1 MARSRLFPDALRAVV
16 GADHVLEVQSSD
28 DLRRYTTDWTGRF
41 IGTGSL
47 VVRPGSHDEVAEV
60 VRLCRRHDRPIVPQ
74 GGNTGLVGGS
84 VPLHGEVLVSLG
96 RLRAIGPVDSKS
108 RQITVGAGVTLA
120 EVRAAA
126 AAAGLRYPV
135 DFGARGSA
143 TVGGMIAT
151 NAGGIGVFR
160 FGSTRHHVRGITAV
174 LGDGSTVSHMTGLLK
189 DNTGY
194 DLAGLLC
201 GSEGTL
207 GIVTSA
213 ILGLVPE
220 AGRMTSVL
228 FGCGDLDTAVSLL
241 ADVSGPE
248 MEAAEVMLADGVA
261 LVERTVGVTC
271 PVDAPV
277 LVLVDV
283 NADELRTEELLARL
297 SATDGVLGSA
307 VATDDA
313 GRRRL
318 WRLRDE
324 HTPAIATL
332 GPPLKLDV
340 ALPLPRLA
348 DFVAEITTAVEAL
361 GRLFVFGH
369 LGDGNLHV
377 NVSGLADAQIAE
389 AEELVL
395 RAVQSRGGSISAE
408 HGIGTAKKKY
418 LHLSRSAAEIG
429 AMRSI
434 KQALDPD
441 GILNPHVLFPD

>member
-1 MARSRLFPDALRAVV
+1 MRRSTFPDALRAVV
-16 GADHVLEVQSSD
+16 GSDHVLEAEVTD

-41 IGTGSL
+41 VGTASV
-47 VVRPGSHDEVAEV
+47 VVRPGCHDEVSEV
-60 VRLCRRHDRPIVPQ
+60 VRLCRQHGRSIVPQ

-84 VPLHGEVLVSLG
+84 VPLHGEVLVSLT
-96 RLRAIGPVDSKS
+96 RLRAIGPVDPVA
-108 RQITVGAGVTLA
+108 RQVTVGAGVTLA
-120 EVRAAA
+120 EVQEAAER
-126 AAAGLRYPV
+126 AGLRYPV
-135 DFGARGSA
+135 DFGARDSA

-160 FGSTRHHVRGITAV
+160 FGSTRHHVRGTTAV

-213 ILGLVPE
+213 ILGLVPG
-220 AGRMTSVL
+220 AGHMTSVL
-228 FGCGDLDTAVSLL
+228 LGCRDLDAAVSLV
-241 ADVSGPE
+241 AGVSGPE
-248 MEAAEVMLADGVA
+248 LEAAEVMLADGVT

-271 PVDAPV
+271 PVEAPV

-283 NADELRTEELLARL
+283 NADERRTEELLVRL
-297 SATDGVLGSA
+297 CGADGVLESA
-307 VATDDA
+307 IATDDA

-324 HTPAIATL
+324 HTPAISTL

-340 ALPLPRLA
+340 TLPLARLS
-348 DFVAEITTAVEAL
+348 DFVAAIATAVEDV

-377 NVSGLADAQIAE
+377 NVSGLAAGQLSDV
-389 AEELVL
+389 EESVL
-395 RAVQSRGGSISAE
+395 RAVQARGGSISAE

-418 LHLSRSAAEIG
+418 LHLSRSVAEIE

-434 KQALDPD
+434 KRALDPD
-441 GILNPHVLFPD
+441 GILNPHVLLPE

>member
-1 MARSRLFPDALRAVV
+1 MRAVV
-16 GADHVLEVQSSD
+16 GPDHVLEAETTD
-28 DLRRYTTDWTGRF
+28 DLRRYTADWTGRF
-41 IGTGSL
+41 VGTPSV

-60 VRLCRRHDRPIVPQ
+60 VRLCRQHGRSIVPQ

-84 VPLHGEVLVSLG
+84 VPLHGEVVVSLT
-96 RLRAIGPVDSKS
+96 RLRAIGPVDPVA
-108 RQITVGAGVTLA
+108 RHITVEAGVTLA
-120 EVRAAA
+120 EVQDSAER
-126 AAAGLRYPV
+126 AGLRYPV
-135 DFGARGSA
+135 DFGARDSA

-160 FGSTRHHVRGITAV
+160 FGSTRQHVRGITAV
-174 LGDGSTVSHMTGLLK
+174 LGDGSTVSHMSGLLK

-213 ILGLVPE
+213 ILGLVP
-220 AGRMTSVL
+220 GVGHMTSVL
-228 FGCGDLDTAVSLL
+228 LGCRDLDVAVSLV
-241 ADVSGPE
+241 AGVSGPE

-271 PVDAPV
+271 PVEAPV
-277 LVLVDV
+277 LVLIDV
-283 NADELRTEELLARL
+283 NADERRTEELLGRL
-297 SATDGVLGSA
+297 CGADGVLESA
-307 VATDDA
+307 VASDDA

-324 HTPAIATL
+324 HTPAISTL

-340 ALPLPRLA
+340 TLPVSRLA
-348 DFVAEITTAVEAL
+348 DFVTEITTDVATL

-377 NVSGLADAQIAE
+377 NVSGLAAE
-389 AEELVL
+389 VVEDVEERVL
-395 RAVQSRGGSISAE
+395 HAVQARGGSISAE

-418 LHLSRSAAEIG
+418 LHLSRSTAEIE

-434 KQALDPD
+434 KRALDPD
-441 GILNPHVLFPD
+441 GILNPHVLLPE

>member
-1 MARSRLFPDALRAVV
+1 MRRSSFPDALRAAV
-16 GADHVLEVQSSD
+16 GPDHVLESRSAVE
-28 DLRRYTTDWTGRF
+28 LRRYTTDWTGRF
-41 IGTGSL
+41 VGTEAL
-47 VVRPGSHDEVAEV
+47 VVRPGSHDEVVEV
-60 VRLCRRHDRPIVPQ
+60 VRLCRRHGSPIVPQ

-84 VPLHGEVLVSLG
+84 VPLHGEVLVSLA
-96 RLRAIGPVDSKS
+96 RLRAIGPVDPVA
-108 RQITVGAGVTLA
+108 RHIRVDAGVTLA
-120 EVRAAA
+120 EVHEAAA
-126 AAAGLRYPV
+126 DAGLRYPV
-135 DFGARGSA
+135 DFGARDSA

-160 FGSTRHHVRGITAV
+160 FGATRHHLRGITAV
-174 LGDGSTVSHMTGLLK
+174 LGDGSTVSHMSGLLK

-207 GIVTSA
+207 GVVTSA
-213 ILGLVPE
+213 ILGLVPR
-220 AGRMTSVL
+220 AGHMTSVL
-228 FGCGDLDTAVSLL
+228 LGCRDLDAAVSLV
-241 ADVSGPE
+241 AGVSGPE

-261 LVERTVGVTC
+261 LVERTVGITC

-283 NADELRTEELLARL
+283 NADERRTEEVLASL
-297 SATDGVLGSA
+297 CGADGVVGSA

-340 ALPLPRLA
+340 TLPLPRLA
-348 DFVAEITTAVEAL
+348 DFLAGITSDVETF

-377 NVSGLADAQIAE
+377 NVSGVATERFADV
-389 AEELVL
+389 EELVL
-395 RAVQSRGGSISAE
+395 QAVQARGGSISAE
-408 HGIGTAKKKY
+408 HGVGTAKKKY
-418 LHLSRSAAEIG
+418 LHLSRSAAEIS
-429 AMRSI
+429 AMRSV
-434 KQALDPD
+434 KRALDPD
-441 GILNPHVLFPD
+441 GILNPHVLLPD

>member
-1 MARSRLFPDALRAVV
+1 M
-16 GADHVLEVQSSD
+16 E
-28 DLRRYTTDWTGRF
+28 LRRYTTDWTGRF
-41 IGTGSL
+41 VGTEAL
-47 VVRPGSHDEVAEV
+47 VVRPGSHDEVVEV
-60 VRLCRRHDRPIVPQ
+60 VRLCRRHGRPIVPQ

-84 VPLHGEVLVSLG
+84 VPLHGEVLVSLA
-96 RLRAIGPVDSKS
+96 RLRAIGPVDPVA
-108 RQITVGAGVTLA
+108 RHIRVDAGVTLA
-120 EVRAAA
+120 EVHEAAA
-126 AAAGLRYPV
+126 DAGLRYPV
-135 DFGARGSA
+135 DFGARDSA

-160 FGSTRHHVRGITAV
+160 FGATRHHLRGITAV
-174 LGDGSTVSHMTGLLK
+174 LGDGSTVSHMSGLLK

-213 ILGLVPE
+213 ILGLVPR
-220 AGRMTSVL
+220 AGHMTSVL
-228 FGCGDLDTAVSLL
+228 LGCRDLDAAVSLV
-241 ADVSGPE
+241 AGVSGPE

-261 LVERTVGVTC
+261 LVERTVGITC

-283 NADELRTEELLARL
+283 NADERRTEEVLASL
-297 SATDGVLGSA
+297 CGADGVVGSA

-340 ALPLPRLA
+340 TLPLPRLA
-348 DFVAEITTAVEAL
+348 DFLAGITSDVETF

-377 NVSGLADAQIAE
+377 NVSGVATERFADV
-389 AEELVL
+389 EELVL
-395 RAVQSRGGSISAE
+395 QAVQARGGSISAE
-408 HGIGTAKKKY
+408 HGVGTAKKKY
-418 LHLSRSAAEIG
+418 LHLSRSAAEIS
-429 AMRSI
+429 AMRSV
-434 KQALDPD
+434 KRALDPD
-441 GILNPHVLFPD
+441 GILNPHVLLPD

>member
-1 MARSRLFPDALRAVV
+1 M
-16 GADHVLEVQSSD
+16 E
-28 DLRRYTTDWTGRF
+28 LRRYTTDWTGRF
-41 IGTGSL
+41 VGTEAL
-47 VVRPGSHDEVAEV
+47 VVRPGSHDEVVEV
-60 VRLCRRHDRPIVPQ
+60 VRLCRRHGSPIVPQ

-84 VPLHGEVLVSLG
+84 VPLHGEVLVSLA
-96 RLRAIGPVDSKS
+96 RLRAIGPVDPVA
-108 RQITVGAGVTLA
+108 RHIRVDAGVTLA
-120 EVRAAA
+120 EVHEAAA
-126 AAAGLRYPV
+126 DAGLRYPV
-135 DFGARGSA
+135 DFGARDSA

-160 FGSTRHHVRGITAV
+160 FGATRHHLRGITAV
-174 LGDGSTVSHMTGLLK
+174 LGDGSTVSHMSGLLK

-207 GIVTSA
+207 GVVTSA
-213 ILGLVPE
+213 ILGLVPR
-220 AGRMTSVL
+220 AGHMTSVL
-228 FGCGDLDTAVSLL
+228 LGCRDLDAAVSLV
-241 ADVSGPE
+241 AGVSGPE

-261 LVERTVGVTC
+261 LVERTVGITC

-283 NADELRTEELLARL
+283 NADERRTEEVLASL
-297 SATDGVLGSA
+297 CGADGVVGSA

-340 ALPLPRLA
+340 TLPLPRLA
-348 DFVAEITTAVEAL
+348 DFLAGITSDVETF

-377 NVSGLADAQIAE
+377 NVSGVATERFADV
-389 AEELVL
+389 EELVL
-395 RAVQSRGGSISAE
+395 QAVQARGGSISAE
-408 HGIGTAKKKY
+408 HGVGTAKKKY
-418 LHLSRSAAEIG
+418 LHLSRSAAEIS
-429 AMRSI
+429 AMRSV
-434 KQALDPD
+434 KRALDPD
-441 GILNPHVLFPD
+441 GILNPHVLLPD

>member
-1 MARSRLFPDALRAVV
+1 M
-16 GADHVLEVQSSD
+16 E
-28 DLRRYTTDWTGRF
+28 LRRYTTDWTGRF
-41 IGTGSL
+41 VGTEAL
-47 VVRPGSHDEVAEV
+47 VVRPGSHDEVVEV
-60 VRLCRRHDRPIVPQ
+60 VRLCRRHGRPIVPQ

-84 VPLHGEVLVSLG
+84 VPLHGEVLVSLA
-96 RLRAIGPVDSKS
+96 RLRAIGPVDPVA
-108 RQITVGAGVTLA
+108 RHIRVDAGVTLA
-120 EVRAAA
+120 EVHEAAA
-126 AAAGLRYPV
+126 DAGLRYPV
-135 DFGARGSA
+135 DFGARDSA

-160 FGSTRHHVRGITAV
+160 FGATRHHLRGITAV
-174 LGDGSTVSHMTGLLK
+174 LGDGSTVSHMSGLLK

-207 GIVTSA
+207 GVVTSA
-213 ILGLVPE
+213 ILGLVPR
-220 AGRMTSVL
+220 AGHMTSVL
-228 FGCGDLDTAVSLL
+228 LGCRDLDAAVSLV
-241 ADVSGPE
+241 AGVSGPE

-261 LVERTVGVTC
+261 LVERTVGITC

-283 NADELRTEELLARL
+283 NADERRTEEVLASL
-297 SATDGVLGSA
+297 CGADGVVGSA

-340 ALPLPRLA
+340 TLPLPRLA
-348 DFVAEITTAVEAL
+348 DFLAGITSDVETF

-377 NVSGLADAQIAE
+377 NVSGVATERFADV
-389 AEELVL
+389 EELVL
-395 RAVQSRGGSISAE
+395 QAVQARGGSISAE
-408 HGIGTAKKKY
+408 HGVGTAKKKY
-418 LHLSRSAAEIG
+418 LHLSRSAAEIS
-429 AMRSI
+429 AMRSV
-434 KQALDPD
+434 KRALDPD
-441 GILNPHVLFPD
+441 GILNPHVLLPD

>member
-1 MARSRLFPDALRAVV
+1 MRRSSFPDALRAAV
-16 GADHVLEVQSSD
+16 GPDHVLESRSAVE
-28 DLRRYTTDWTGRF
+28 LRRYTTDWTGRF
-41 IGTGSL
+41 VGTEAL
-47 VVRPGSHDEVAEV
+47 VVRPGSHDEVVEV
-60 VRLCRRHDRPIVPQ
+60 VRLCRRHGSPIVPQ

-84 VPLHGEVLVSLG
+84 VPLHGEVLVSLA
-96 RLRAIGPVDSKS
+96 RLRAIGPVDPVA
-108 RQITVGAGVTLA
+108 RHIRVDAGVTLA
-120 EVRAAA
+120 EVHEAAA
-126 AAAGLRYPV
+126 DAGLRYPV
-135 DFGARGSA
+135 DFGARDSA

-160 FGSTRHHVRGITAV
+160 FGATRHHLRGITAV
-174 LGDGSTVSHMTGLLK
+174 LGDGSTVSHMSGLLK

-207 GIVTSA
+207 GVVTSA
-213 ILGLVPE
+213 ILGLVPR
-220 AGRMTSVL
+220 AGHMTSVL
-228 FGCGDLDTAVSLL
+228 LGCRDLDAAVSLV
-241 ADVSGPE
+241 AGVSGPE

-261 LVERTVGVTC
+261 LVERTVGITC

-283 NADELRTEELLARL
+283 NADERRTEEVLASL
-297 SATDGVLGSA
+297 CGADGVVGSA

-340 ALPLPRLA
+340 TLPLPRLA
-348 DFVAEITTAVEAL
+348 DFLAGITSDVETF

-377 NVSGLADAQIAE
+377 NVSGVATERFADVE
-389 AEELVL
+389 GLVL
-395 RAVQSRGGSISAE
+395 RAVQARGGSISAE
-408 HGIGTAKKKY
+408 HGVGTAKKKY
-418 LHLSRSAAEIG
+418 LHLSRSAAEIS
-429 AMRSI
+429 AMRSV
-434 KQALDPD
+434 KRALDPD
-441 GILNPHVLFPD
+441 GILNPHVLLPD

>member
-1 MARSRLFPDALRAVV
+1 VRRSTFPDALCAAV
-16 GADHVLEVQSSD
+16 GSDHVLDVRSTD

-41 IGTGSL
+41 VGTGSV

-60 VRLCRRHDRPIVPQ
+60 VQLCRRYGRPIVPQ

-84 VPLHGEVLVSLG
+84 VPLHGEVLVSLT
-96 RLRAIGPVDSKS
+96 RLRGIGAVDRVA
-108 RQITVGAGVTLA
+108 RQLTVEAGVTLA
-120 EVRAAA
+120 EIRSAAEK
-126 AAAGLRYPV
+126 AGLRYPV
-135 DFGARGSA
+135 DFGARDSA

-160 FGSTRHHVRGITAV
+160 FGPTRQHVRGITAV

-213 ILGLVPE
+213 ILALVPG
-220 AGRMTSVL
+220 AGCMTTVL
-228 FGCGDLDTAVSLL
+228 LGCRDLDAAVSLV
-241 ADVSGPE
+241 AGVAGSE

-261 LVERTVGVTC
+261 LVERTIGVTC
-271 PVDAPV
+271 PVEAPV
-277 LVLVDV
+277 LVLIDV
-283 NADELRTEELLARL
+283 NADERRTEELLVRL
-297 SATDGVLGSA
+297 CGADGVLESA

-324 HTPAIATL
+324 HTPAISTL

-340 ALPLPRLA
+340 TLPSAQLS
-348 DFVAEITTAVEAL
+348 DFVAAITVDLEPV

-377 NVSGLADAQIAE
+377 NVSGLSAE
-389 AEELVL
+389 QFAGMEELVL
-395 RAVQSRGGSISAE
+395 RAVQARGGSISAE
-408 HGIGTAKKKY
+408 HGIGTAKTKY
-418 LHLSRSAAEIG
+418 LHLSRSAAEIE
-429 AMRSI
+429 AMRRI

-441 GILNPHVLFPD
+441 RVLNPHVLLPE